1 MSQSSG
7 ADGFVPVGYR
17 SCRGCGE
24 FMLVT
29 QRASYCVT
37 CRDEMATEARAL
49 ELATLDRR
57 PLVTRPT
64 KARRRKARPTEARRL
79 WNRARSRAMQRLVR
93 IHRPMYEVLLAEEKA
108 ALGLDPHLDERHP
121 GDGAIAAEFRR
132 VG

>member
-1 MSQSSG
+1 MEG
-7 ADGFVPVGYR
+7 ADLFVPVGYR
-17 SCRGCGE
+17 SCQGCGE

-29 QRASYCVT
+29 LRASRCAD
-37 CRDEMATEARAL
+37 CRDEMASEARAP
-49 ELATLDRR
+49 ELATLDHR

-64 KARRRKARPTEARRL
+64 KARRRRKARPTEAKRL

-121 GDGAIAAEFRR
+121 GDGAITAEFRR